1 MRTPPLFTLPSAPLL
16 LAPSEPCLN
25 RVLRP
30 QPVTKTKKEVK
41 KSAVAPMTAVNM
53 FYAFLIG
60 VALIGGLV
68 YKVVSDMGVERLSP
82 PKQQSYR
89 GRGRK

>member
-1 MRTPPLFTLPSAPLL
+1 MRALQFP
-16 LAPSEPCLN
+16 
-25 RVLRP
+25 LRP
-30 QPVTKTKKEVK
+30 QPLPRNPSKPCPNLTHRLQPSTKTKKEVK

-68 YKVVSDMGVERLSP
+68 YKVVSDMGVERLAP

-89 GRGRK
+89 RRK